1 MFVNPLQPP
10 MPFGQPVKKQV
21 TPESNRT
28 VESQMPRFI
37 NYNADYTGCG
47 HWRMVWP
54 EHALNAYRKCI
65 VQSTTV
71 MVTDE
76 KYYHGVNTVRL
87 QRQATGSQY
96 LFMQYLKEKI
106 GCRLV
111 YEIDDLCFIE
121 DIPEYNQF
129 RKHFA
134 SDEIRQTA
142 QACMELADEMTV
154 TCDYLRDYYKE
165 KTSQQNIAVIP
176 NYMPRWWID
185 RYYDQKI
192 ISRLFDRSRKKP
204 RILYPGSHAHFDN
217 RTSGRR
223 PDDMTHV
230 LESIIKTRNKYQ
242 WVFLGAAPLALASLI
257 DKGEIELHKWSHIYD
272 YPAKITELQCNAMIA
287 PLADNKFNKSK
298 SNLKYIEAS
307 ALGLPCICQDLCTY
321 SDAPLRFDTGEQM
334 IYHLDKLF
342 DDKKYYIKTSLQA
355 RAKAETMWLENDSN
369 LNKYKNMYMYEYGN
383 ENR

>member
-1 MFVNPLQPP
+1 
-10 MPFGQPVKKQV
+10 
-21 TPESNRT
+21 
-28 VESQMPRFI
+28 
-37 NYNADYTGCG
+37 
-47 HWRMVWP
+47 
-54 EHALNAYRKCI
+54 
-65 VQSTTV
+65 
-71 MVTDE
+71 
-76 KYYHGVNTVRL
+76 
-87 QRQATGSQY
+87 
-96 LFMQYLKEKI
+96 
-106 GCRLV
+106 
-111 YEIDDLCFIE
+111 
-121 DIPEYNQF
+121 
-129 RKHFA
+129 
-134 SDEIRQTA
+134 
-142 QACMELADEMTV
+142 
-154 TCDYLRDYYKE
+154 
-165 KTSQQNIAVIP
+165 
-176 NYMPRWWID
+176 
-185 RYYDQKI
+185 
-192 ISRLFDRSRKKP
+192 
-204 RILYPGSHAHFDN
+204 
-217 RTSGRR
+217 
-223 PDDMTHV
+223 MTHV

-242 WVFLGAAPLALASLI
+242 WVFLGAAPLALAPLI